1 MPSPPVIDQLLLS
14 GQDTVQKFCDKAID
28 STNAREASIVQIELI
43 KDTRTL
49 EEQWWRHETLVF
61 TIVHDAKERVLF
73 FERGRPADP
82 EPLLKFAWAGFRGKA
97 EDLMEFFEPDSDD
110 PRYRDTIA
118 HATRVFRV
126 LLQRNRV
133 SLLNLTEIIK
143 NGPYYDGYSQYQL
156 TSANCWSWARG
167 LLLDIA
173 LTQYKSIMHAVLYPD
188 KEHPT
193 SMTAEELQV
202 CLLTQYGAFGGLLL
216 RITSGKS
223 IAFIPPE
230 RNSLT
235 PCLAAAQSD
244 TLSNVKWQR
253 VEDRIRFRLV
263 RGVLCVY
270 TVLSLFLWLRE
281 FCIGP
286 SNWVT
291 SFRRLVVHP
300 DKVLD
305 DKGEDVTRT
314 PLPPNFLNLLPSHRG
329 LDPLVAQSLCIPGRY
344 PLTFIIPSIRQ
355 TSAVSSIHIY
365 ISIGIQDEEHEFP
378 APFILRTGIVTCS
391 AMRKGSDGNLLE
403 VGTPIDIEL
412 RAASLDPNSKPAETT
427 IKYYHS
433 VARIDGEDRFAK
445 QMRPGDV
452 IVIWAHGS
460 QKQILHP
467 RFASLKVVARN
478 FAVGPMEVGMIF
490 GLWLR
495 GPEVYKQLPLIHLI
509 LALSSV
515 LFYLM
520 TSHFEEYVWSSLTR
534 VISTVFAKSGPLPL
548 PPDDNSVLRFTL
560 PDFNDHCE
568 KPGQEVLSSPLKNI
582 SLVQTKA
589 NHVTLTIEFED
600 LATTYVAE
608 ILEPP
613 QRYDWKHYMSF
624 MATSH
629 RLERSTVKV
638 FRKHTTGNFEGSVHT
653 VADQFGADAVF
664 RVQLEYEGTGIP
676 FARIVE
682 LLQKAQGRYWFFF
695 WCNEKEWSW
704 PIWTVRALASSATR
718 VSIDGL
724 GESLACSPEE
734 ADVYLGRI
742 WSKWRAAYI
751 YEYGTAGW
759 FKDATFTLKKTRAMY
774 LIGLV
779 VLLAHAR

>member
-1 MPSPPVIDQLLLS
+1 MPSPPVVRDQLSLS
-14 GQDTVQKFCDKAID
+14 GRHTVRQFCDRAVA
-28 STNAREASIVQIELI
+28 STKNAKEGSIVQVELI

-49 EEQWWRHETLVF
+49 EEQWWRHESLVF
-61 TIVHDAKERVLF
+61 TIVHGGEERVLF
-73 FERGRPADP
+73 FERGRPEDP
-82 EPLLKFAWAGFRGKA
+82 EPLLKFAWAGFRGDA
-97 EDLMEFFEPDSDD
+97 EDVMEFFEPDGEDA
-110 PRYRDTIA
+110 RYKIA
-118 HATRVFRV
+118 HVTRVFRV

-133 SLLNLTEIIK
+133 SLLTLAEIIK

-173 LTQYKSIMHAVLYPD
+173 LTQYKSTMHAVLYPD

-216 RITSGKS
+216 RITS
-223 IAFIPPE
+223 
-230 RNSLT
+230 
-235 PCLAAAQSD
+235 AAAQYE
-244 TLSNVKWQR
+244 TQPKLKWQR
-253 VEDRIRFRLV
+253 VEDRIRFGLV
-263 RGVLCVY
+263 RGVLYVY

-305 DKGEDVTRT
+305 DKGEDVTRA
-314 PLPPNFLNLLPSHRG
+314 PLPPNFLNLLPSRRG
-329 LDPLVAQSLCIPGRY
+329 LDPLVTQSLCIPGRY
-344 PLTFIIPSIRQ
+344 PLTFTALSTRQ
-355 TSAVSSIHIY
+355 TSAISSIHIY
-365 ISIGIQDEEHEFP
+365 ISIGIQGEK
-378 APFILRTGIVTCS
+378 APFIPRTGIVTCS
-391 AMRKGSDGNLLE
+391 AMREGSDGNLLE
-403 VGTPIDIEL
+403 VGTPMDVEL
-412 RAASLDPNSKPAETT
+412 RSTSLDPNSKAAETS
-427 IKYYHS
+427 IKYYHGI
-433 VARIDGEDRFAK
+433 ARIDGEVRFTK
-445 QMRPGDV
+445 QMRSGDM

-467 RFASLKVVARN
+467 RFASLKVVARK

-515 LFYLM
+515 VFYLM
-520 TSHFEEYVWSSLTR
+520 TSHFEEYVWSSLTS
-534 VISTVFAKSGPLPL
+534 VISTVFAKSGSLSL

-568 KPGQEVLSSPLKNI
+568 NPGQEVLSSPLKNI

-589 NHVTLTIEFED
+589 NHVTLTVEFEH
-600 LATTYVAE
+600 LATPYVAE

-613 QRYDWKHYMSF
+613 LRYDWKHYMSF
-624 MATSH
+624 MTTSH

-638 FRKHTTGNFEGSVHT
+638 FRKPTTGNFEASAPIIV
-653 VADQFGADAVF
+653 DQFGADADF
-664 RVQLEYEGTGIP
+664 RVQLECGGTGIA
-676 FARIVE
+676 FAAIVE
-682 LLQKAQGRYWFFF
+682 LLQNAQRRYWFFF

-704 PIWTVRALASSATR
+704 PIWIVRALASSATR

-759 FKDATFTLKKTRAMY
+759 FKDATFTLKKTRAIY